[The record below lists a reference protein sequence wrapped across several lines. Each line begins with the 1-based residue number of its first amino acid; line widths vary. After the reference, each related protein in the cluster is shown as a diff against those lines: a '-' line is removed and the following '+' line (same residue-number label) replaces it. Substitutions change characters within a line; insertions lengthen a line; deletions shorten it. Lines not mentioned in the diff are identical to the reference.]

1 MVGDKPNILIVFI
14 DSLRADHAGCYGY
27 KRPTTPYLDRL
38 ATEGCLF
45 ETCITAAP
53 FSPASYASVFSNLY
67 PHQHGVNGDTIRMW
81 PDHWKRLPERM
92 KEHGYFTFGVSN
104 NSFVSAE
111 MNSTRGFDSFV
122 GPRTPWLTRQFG
134 RVYRNVTRVA
144 GEHIADLFDSHR
156 ILAESKGDSM
166 SAIRRA
172 ADFANQAAD
181 RPFFGL
187 VILMDPHALY
197 HPARTHFVRDRA
209 AARSFLKRINGRQ
222 MWAKVMAGVKTLSD
236 ADLQTAFDFYDGETH
251 HADQA
256 LGTLVDSLQ
265 RRNLLDNT
273 LLVVAADHGESFGEQ
288 GVWGHGFTLTDCQT
302 RVPLILRH
310 PGYFPA
316 GSRSNAL
323 VQLHDV
329 HDTFLSLAADG
340 RPCVGEHPHCLT
352 QAVDPHWPG
361 RDAAFSEFPVQT
373 GTLAFMS
380 RLNPTADWGNWA
392 RPMWSVRTPKWRYIQ
407 YDGGGEELFDL
418 HCDPGERTSVHE
430 CHAEV
435 CNELHRRLAAHR
447 TDSVSSVERAA
458 VEEPAINAAVLD
470 RLRALGYMDNAT

>member
-1 MVGDKPNILIVFI
+1 MVLNKPNILIVVV
-14 DSLRADHAGCYGY
+14 DSMRADHLACYGY
-27 KRPTTPYLDRL
+27 PRCTALHIDRL
-38 ATEGCLF
+38 AAEGCLL
-45 ETCITAAP
+45 ENAITAAP
-53 FSPASYASVFSNLY
+53 FSPASYASILSNLY
-67 PHQHGVNGDTIRMW
+67 PHQHGVNGDTIRVW

-134 RVYRNVTRVA
+134 RVYRHVTRLA
-144 GEHIADLFDSHR
+144 GERTADLFDSHR
-156 ILAESKGDSM
+156 VLAESKGDSM
-166 SAIRRA
+166 RAIRHA
-172 ADFANQAAD
+172 TGFALQAAD

-197 HPARTHFVRDRA
+197 HPARTHFARDRA

-222 MWAKVMAGVKTLSD
+222 MWAKVMAGVKTMTD
-236 ADLQTAFDFYDGETH
+236 ADLQAAFDFYDAEIR

-256 LGTLVDSLQ
+256 VGTLVDSLQ
-265 RRNLLDNT
+265 KRNLLDNT
-273 LLVVAADHGESFGEQ
+273 LLVICADHGESFGEH
-288 GVWGHGFTLTDCQT
+288 GVWGHGFTLTGCQT

-316 GSRSNAL
+316 GSHSSAL

-329 HDTFLSLAADG
+329 HDTCLSLAADG
-340 RPCVGEHPHCLT
+340 RPRLDEHPHCLT
-352 QAVDPHWPG
+352 QAADARWPG

-373 GTLAFMS
+373 GTLAYMS
-380 RLNPTADWGNWA
+380 GLSPTADWGNWA
-392 RPMWSVRTPKWRYIQ
+392 RPMWSVRTDEWRYIA

-418 HCDPGERTSVHE
+418 LHDPGESVSVHDRHHDL
-430 CHAEV
+430 C
-435 CNELHRRLAAHR
+435 RDFGTRLAAHR
-447 TDSVSSVERAA
+447 ADAASSPAPAA
-458 VEEPAINAAVLD
+458 LHEPAVNAAVLD
-470 RLRALGYMDNAT
+470 RLRALGYMD